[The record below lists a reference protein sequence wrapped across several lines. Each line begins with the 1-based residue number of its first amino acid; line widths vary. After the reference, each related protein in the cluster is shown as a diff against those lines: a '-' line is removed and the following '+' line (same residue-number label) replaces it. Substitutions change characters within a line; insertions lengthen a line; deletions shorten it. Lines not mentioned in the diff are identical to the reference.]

1 MRRRMMMDRM
11 TMMMMVIMIKL
22 LPAEEN
28 LLAQGTEQ
36 LLSSRPWCVV
46 VQLLK
51 KMKINNINIVH
62 LIKDENHE
70 CQTMFLPLIPRCY
83 LRISEEQPVVLQTLA

>member
-1 MRRRMMMDRM
+1 MMMDRM
-11 TMMMMVIMIKL
+11 TKMMMAIMIKL

-28 LLAQGTEQ
+28 LLAKGTEQ

-51 KMKINNINIVH
+51 KKINHII
-62 LIKDENHE
+62 
-70 CQTMFLPLIPRCY
+70 
-83 LRISEEQPVVLQTLA
+83 